1 MPIDP
6 HDTSTWPT
14 RTKIAAVLIEKAMR
28 MPESQ
33 WEQADK
39 VLEDARILEREAK
52 RDGDLIVP
60 F

>member
-1 MPIDP
+1 MPLDQRA
-6 HDTSTWPT
+6 TSTSPT
-14 RTKIAAVLIEKAMR
+14 RTKLAALLREKAMR

-39 VLEDARILEREAK
+39 VLEDARVLEREAK
-52 RDGDLIVP
+52 RAGDLIVP

>member
-1 MPIDP
+1 MPLDP
-6 HDTSTWPT
+6 RDTSTWPT
-14 RTKIAAVLIEKAMR
+14 RIKLAALLREKAMR

-39 VLEDARILEREAK
+39 VLEDARVLEREAK

>member
-1 MPIDP
+1 MPLDAS
-6 HDTSTWPT
+6 DTSTWPT
-14 RTKIAAVLIEKAMR
+14 RTKLAALLREKAMR

-39 VLEDARILEREAK
+39 VLEDARVLEREAK

>member
-1 MPIDP
+1 MPLDQR
-6 HDTSTWPT
+6 DTSTWPT
-14 RTKIAAVLIEKAMR
+14 RTKLAALLREKAMR

-39 VLEDARILEREAK
+39 VLEDARVLEREAK

>member
-1 MPIDP
+1 MPLDP
-6 HDTSTWPT
+6 RDTSTWPT
-14 RTKIAAVLIEKAMR
+14 RTKLAALLREKAMR

-39 VLEDARILEREAK
+39 VLEDARVLEREAK

-60 F
+60 Y